1 MIANTTSYITSPTTV
16 QKACGNCQTVG
27 TSSAT
32 NPIPSVNITNTIPT
46 WIYLLIAL
54 LIILIVILY
63 VHKEK
68 KSE

>member
-16 QKACGNCQTVG
+16 QKACGNCQT
-27 TSSAT
+27 SSAT
-32 NPIPSVNITNTIPT
+32 NPVPSVNITNTISI

-54 LIILIVILY
+54 LIILIVIFY
-63 VHKEK
+63 IHKEK

>member
-16 QKACGNCQTVG
+16 QKACGNCQTAG
-27 TSSAT
+27 SSAT
-32 NPIPSVNITNTIPT
+32 PAPSVNIINTIPT

-54 LIILIVILY
+54 LIILIVIFY
-63 VHKEK
+63 IHKEK

>member
-16 QKACGNCQTVG
+16 QKACGNCQT
-27 TSSAT
+27 TSSPVASYVAT
-32 NPIPSVNITNTIPT
+32 SPNPTTIPT

-54 LIILIVILY
+54 LIILIVIFY
-63 VHKEK
+63 IHKEK